1 MLGVSR
7 KAFVL
12 GAPRHAAC
20 WLAAA
25 FFFSFVPIRAG
36 ERSPSCFFSDF
47 YICRLVASG
56 RFFCCTKKRPPR
68 GLGGAIFR
76 VGCTVPKS
84 SEQGD
89 VLFAADGA
97 GVLVPQA
104 RLHLA
109 DVRAADHQHAQAG
122 LADAAADREG
132 KFPFEQHF
140 VEGEGA
146 AVVAARDGKLSVE
159 GGAVHADA
167 HRRDFERAAERLVPK
182 EEIAVELPV
191 VVVGRA
197 AAVRLARSQRPAD
210 LRDEGGRVLFDE
222 GGLALFGRKF
232 GPAVFKFLRGD
243 EGDLARKGDGD
254 LREFALQR
262 LAHVAHGVHD
272 GAYRRIQKVGA
283 AVLAGDDLLPIPLV
297 DVDGVE
303 IVERLVAA
311 DGVHVG
317 IQPFVHL
324 KAVLFE
330 RQPLPFGEGVHD
342 LPLLA
347 DGGDVE
353 GDGAFG
359 AAQIV
364 VEAGVGGDEEGRGNA
379 LQAQR
384 ALEFCLEAVF
394 DIADGA
400 LQIVAAQRGTV
411 GFGDD
416 DAVHVVT
423 SLWNYN
429 TRRIL
434 LSNIMGAAERFFAPL
449 Q

>member
-1 MLGVSR
+1 M
-7 KAFVL
+7 
-12 GAPRHAAC
+12 
-20 WLAAA
+20 
-25 FFFSFVPIRAG
+25 
-36 ERSPSCFFSDF
+36 
-47 YICRLVASG
+47 
-56 RFFCCTKKRPPR
+56 
-68 GLGGAIFR
+68 
-76 VGCTVPKS
+76 
-84 SEQGD
+84 
-89 VLFAADGA
+89 LFAAGGA

-104 RLHLA
+104 RLYLA
-109 DVRAADHQHAQAG
+109 DVCAADHQHAQAG

-132 KFPFEQHF
+132 EFSFEQHL

-146 AVVAARDGKLSVE
+146 AVVTARDRELSVE

-167 HRRDFERAAERLVPK
+167 HRRDFECTAERLVP
-182 EEIAVELPV
+182 EEEVAVELPV

-197 AAVRLARSQRPAD
+197 AAVRFARLQRPAD
-210 LRDEGGRVLFDE
+210 LRDEGGRVLSDE
-222 GGLALFGRKF
+222 GGLALFGGKL
-232 GPAVFKFLRGD
+232 GPAVLELLRRD

-254 LREFALQR
+254 LREFALER
-262 LAHVAHGVHD
+262 FAHVAHGVHD
-272 GAYRRIQKVGA
+272 GAHRRIQKVGA

-359 AAQIV
+359 AAQVV
-364 VEAGVGGDEEGRGNA
+364 VEAGVGGDEEGRGDA
-379 LQAQR
+379 LQAQG
-384 ALEFCLEAVF
+384 ALEFGLEAVF

-411 GFGDD
+411 SFGDD